1 MPTPTNQLNGLWLH
15 LGTENSEP
23 YEVECEGCKGKG
35 HWFEGHLDEFETAR
49 RAKRECPYCHGKG
62 QHTVRLVGVVE
73 VVLERGWLRCAHT
86 YNPKFITPASEPD
99 YEGLISECNAAYR
112 AGTLPDTVRAH
123 LREVDAE

>member
-1 MPTPTNQLNGLWLH
+1 MPATKSGLWLH

-35 HWFEGHLDEFETAR
+35 QRIEDVP
-49 RAKRECPYCHGKG
+49 PYYGACAMKDCWKCHGKG
-62 QHTVRLVGVVE
+62 QRTLRLVGVVE

-112 AGTLPDTVRAH
+112 AKTLPEAVREH
-123 LREVDAE
+123 LKEEDCE